1 MNSKEIKILLCNIVL
16 RNEYDPFPP
25 VACTSLCN
33 ILRKSGYNPVFYDI
47 DARRPSFDQLSEYFK
62 NKQYDI
68 VGISA
73 VTSTGYDYTK
83 KLSKIIKKVSPKT
96 QIILGGNLA
105 SGCGII
111 LNKCPIDICV
121 IGEGEKVLLNLV
133 KHWEKYGVF
142 KSDNEELYKIR
153 GLAFLDDDG
162 KCIVTPKESQLAADE
177 IEQPDY
183 DMIAEFS
190 DVNKYLLDPLDKH
203 DFLIDPRS
211 FEPHRKGKKIAQI
224 VTSKGCVNTCT
235 FCHRWIKGYRVIPV
249 DKVINYIKYLKDKYN
264 VGFLVIQAECFG
276 ENIHWVEDFIRL
288 IKPLDVLF
296 IVGGARVS
304 IVKKDKTIIRRLKEV
319 GMTAL
324 YYGIESGS
332 DKILKIMEKN
342 ATVDENV
349 EAMKVCAEAGV
360 FTTIQLVI
368 GMPGENKQTIN
379 ETIDFVIKNTRDLPY
394 LLSLSVNYLQSLP
407 GTPTYEYLRYHRFF
421 GNSIEEEENYLLKV
435 SDKNA
440 SDFYQY
446 VNVSEEPLSVVKVW
460 GIKIVILSRIG
471 WLKNHNWQLKT
482 DMDLKSFKSIR
493 SYLKSKSITYKLID
507 YMGDSFWNMLV
518 LKYKFSIYGFWKAL
532 LIILKISKE
541 NDRARFK
548 IKALSLREILKL
560 DKVDN
565 ISHTKNITYMAT
577 GELIEK

>member
-1 MNSKEIKILLCNIVL
+1 MEMNSKEIKILLCNIAL
-16 RNEYDPFPP
+16 RNEYDSFPP
-25 VACTSLCN
+25 AACTSLCN
-33 ILRKSGYNPVFYDI
+33 TLRKSGYNPVFYDI
-47 DARRPSFDQLSEYFK
+47 DAWRPSFDQLSEYFK

-73 VTSTGYDYTK
+73 VTSTGYYYTK
-83 KLSKIIKKVSPKT
+83 RLSEIIKEASSKT

-105 SGCGII
+105 SSCGVI

-121 IGEGEKVLLNLV
+121 IGEGEKVLLNLI
-133 KHWEKYGVF
+133 KHWEKYGNF
-142 KSDNEELYKIR
+142 KSINKELYKIR

-162 KCIVTPKESQLAADE
+162 KCIVTPKESQLTADE

-190 DVNKYLLDPLDKH
+190 DVNKYLLDPLNKH

-211 FEPHRKGKKIAQI
+211 FEPHRKGQRIAQI

-235 FCHRWIKGYRVIPV
+235 FCHRWIKGYRIIPA

-264 VGFLVIQAECFG
+264 VGFLVIQTECFG
-276 ENIHWVEDFIRL
+276 GNINWVEDFIRL

-304 IVKKDKTIIRRLKEV
+304 IIKKDKTIIRRLKEA

-349 EAMKVCAEAGV
+349 EALKVCTEAEV

-368 GMPGENKQTIN
+368 GMPGENKETID
-379 ETIDFVIKNTRDLPY
+379 ETIDFVIKTTRDLPY
-394 LLSLSVNYLQSLP
+394 LPSLSVNYLQSLP
-407 GTPTYEYLRYHRFF
+407 GTPTYEYLRYHGFL
-421 GNSIEEEENYLLKV
+421 GNSIEEEEAYLLKV
-435 SDKNA
+435 SNKNA
-440 SDFYQY
+440 SDFSQY
-446 VNVSEEPLSVVKVW
+446 MNVSEEPLSVVKVW

-482 DMDLKSFKSIR
+482 DTDLKSFKNIR

-507 YMGDSFWNMLV
+507 YMGDFFWNL
-518 LKYKFSIYGFWKAL
+518 LAFKYKCSMYGFWKAL
-532 LIILKISKE
+532 LIILKIGKE
-541 NDRARFK
+541 DERDHFK

-560 DKVDN
+560 DRFDN
-565 ISHTKNITYMAT
+565 ISHTKNIKCTAM
-577 GELIEK
+577 EESK